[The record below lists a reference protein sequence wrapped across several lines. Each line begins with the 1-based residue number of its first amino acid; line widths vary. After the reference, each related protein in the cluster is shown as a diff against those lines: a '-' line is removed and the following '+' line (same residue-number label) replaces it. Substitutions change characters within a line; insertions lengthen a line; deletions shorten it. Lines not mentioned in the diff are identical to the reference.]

1 MYISDVM
8 IHINENLSSAARTS
22 LEEEMRLIKGVVAP
36 RFSPDKHH
44 LLMIAFNPE
53 QTSSAVLLNK
63 ARSRLYRSAGGRI
76 SVLLLH

>member
-1 MYISDVM
+1 MNISDVM
-8 IHINENLSSAARTS
+8 IHINENLSDEARTS
-22 LEEEMRLIKGVVAP
+22 LEEEMRLIEGVVAP

-63 ARSRLYRSAGGRI
+63 ARAAGYTAQLVGA
-76 SVLLLH
+76 